1 MSISLLALH
10 IHFFVLYDA
19 QLFYRFKL
27 VNRQLL
33 EKVFGVESATLYPD
47 FWPDYD
53 PRFTTMINAADVLKD
68 VSKYTPS

>member
-1 MSISLLALH
+1 MS
-10 IHFFVLYDA
+10 
-19 QLFYRFKL
+19 RFKL

>member
-1 MSISLLALH
+1 MSISLLTLFSLYY
-10 IHFFVLYDA
+10 IIYDA
-19 QLFYRFKL
+19 LLFYRFKL